1 MQRHIAY
8 ATKNSLNNNNP
19 MKGSI
24 SGKLTAAELVKKLA
38 FFYGN

>member
-1 MQRHIAY
+1 MQRYTAY

-24 SGKLTAAELVKKLA
+24 SVKLTVADLAKK
-38 FFYGN
+38 FTVYYGN